1 MSAELATSP
10 GARTLLRARVALAL
24 LTTIWGSTFV
34 VVEAG
39 LGGASPFVL
48 VTARFALAS
57 VVLVLW
63 RPRALVPALRATGAA
78 LPLTVAMV
86 AGFGLQT
93 FGLQTTTPARS
104 AFLTS
109 LMVVFVPAFEL
120 MHTRRLPRPRLL
132 VAVGIAALG
141 VFALF
146 HPVALE
152 WRLGDTLTLLSAVT
166 FGYYV
171 FALSRIA
178 KQHEVVTLVLAQTL
192 GIAVL
197 SVPCMFVFDT
207 ITFDFAPGTLLV
219 VAYLGIIC
227 SALTFMVM
235 TRAQAVVPAV
245 EASVIYTL
253 EPVIAALFSLALARD
268 VWRWQLAA
276 GGVLVV
282 LATLVA
288 ATAPSEARLV
298 GAVPTGPT

>member
-1 MSAELATSP
+1 MSARVAVAQIP
-10 GARTLLRARVALAL
+10 ATLLRARVALAL

-34 VVEAG
+34 VIEAG

-48 VTARFALAS
+48 VAARFALAS
-57 VVLVLW
+57 LVLALW
-63 RPRALVPALRATGAA
+63 RPRALGPALRATVAA
-78 LPLTVAMV
+78 LPLTVSMV

-120 MHTRRLPRPRLL
+120 IRMRRLPRPRLL
-132 VAVGIAALG
+132 VAVAVAALG

-152 WRLGDTLTLLSAVT
+152 WRLGDTLTLLSAII

-171 FALSRIA
+171 VALSRLA
-178 KQHEVVTLVLAQTL
+178 QLHDVTVLTLAQTL
-192 GIAVL
+192 GIAVMA
-197 SVPCMFVFDT
+197 VPCALVFDT

-219 VAYLGIIC
+219 VAYLGIVC
-227 SALTFMVM
+227 SAFTFTVM
-235 TRAQAVVPAV
+235 TRAQAIVPAV

-253 EPVIAALFSLALARD
+253 EPVSAALLSLALARD

-276 GGVLVV
+276 GGSLVV
-282 LATLVA
+282 IATLVA
-288 ATAPSEARLV
+288 ATSSPEAPPRHDSHR
-298 GAVPTGPT
+298 